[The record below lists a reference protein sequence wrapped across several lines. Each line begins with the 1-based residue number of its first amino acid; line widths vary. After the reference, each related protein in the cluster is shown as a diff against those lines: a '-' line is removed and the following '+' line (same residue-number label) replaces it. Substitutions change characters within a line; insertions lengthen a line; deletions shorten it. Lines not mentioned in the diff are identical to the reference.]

1 MATVLAIPVL
11 LLLTI
16 LQTTIASRLPLLL
29 GTADLVLVAL
39 VAWAL
44 QERVK
49 NAWVWTLIGGVM
61 ISFLS
66 ALPMYTPLIGYL
78 IITGIARLL
87 QRRVWQTPLLVMFL
101 TTLLGTVITQG
112 LSILVLM
119 ASQTPINVFQ
129 ALQLVMLPSILLN
142 LVLAIP
148 IRAIMVDLAQWAYP
162 VEIQT

>member
-1 MATVLAIPVL
+1 M
-11 LLLTI
+11 
-16 LQTTIASRLPLLL
+16 
-29 GTADLVLVAL
+29 LVAL